1 MKVIDNLPAWHDWR
15 RGLQDQTLGFVPT
28 MGALHAGHQSLLQR
42 SVAENQNTVLS
53 IYLNATQFNDP
64 KDLAA
69 YPETLEADLQMAKE
83 SGVSA
88 VLLPTYGQIYPDDY
102 RFQVDETKF
111 SKGLC
116 GADRPGHFTGV
127 LTVVMKLLNLVQPQR
142 AYFGLKDYQQ
152 YQLIKDM
159 AAAFF
164 MPVDIVGCETVREAD
179 GLAMS
184 SRNQLLD
191 ACARSKAGRFNAILR
206 SAHSDSEAVQQLR
219 DLEVDVDYVQSNDGR
234 RFGAIVV
241 NSGNGQV
248 RLIDNVPRHQFRNTL
263 IGDAGEKFDL
273 RPRNQFRS
281 NPICGATTSR
291 G

>member
-127 LTVVMKLLNLVQPQR
+127 LTVVMKLLNLVTASACVLWFEGLSAIPADKRHGRRVFYASRHCRLRNGARGRWLGDVVAQP
-142 AYFGLKDYQQ
+142 
-152 YQLIKDM
+152 
-159 AAAFF
+159 
-164 MPVDIVGCETVREAD
+164 VVGCVRAIQ
-179 GLAMS
+179 
-184 SRNQLLD
+184 SR
-191 ACARSKAGRFNAILR
+191 SI
-206 SAHSDSEAVQQLR
+206 
-219 DLEVDVDYVQSNDGR
+219 
-234 RFGAIVV
+234 
-241 NSGNGQV
+241 
-248 RLIDNVPRHQFRNTL
+248 
-263 IGDAGEKFDL
+263 
-273 RPRNQFRS
+273 
-281 NPICGATTSR
+281 
-291 G
+291 